1 MAQAAFI
8 MFLAGVGI
16 PILAAL
22 NAALGQR
29 IASPVL
35 AACIL
40 FLVALLITTLLAL
53 LIAGRQVAPAVQSL
67 GSVPVHLF
75 GGGVFVA
82 FYVLSVTFLAP
93 RIGVGNAIFFVLLGQ
108 LCGASVIDHFGLFG
122 ARIAPFDLR
131 RAAGIALMLAGVWLA
146 RRMS

>member
-1 MAQAAFI
+1 MAQAAVI

-22 NAALGQR
+22 NSALGQR
-29 IASPVL
+29 IASPVI
-35 AACIL
+35 AAGIL
-40 FLVALLITTLLAL
+40 FLVALLVTSLVAVTL
-53 LIAGRQVAPAVQSL
+53 AGRQWAPALQSL
-67 GSVPVHLF
+67 GTVPVHLY
-75 GGGVFVA
+75 GGGLFVA

-122 ARIAPFDLR
+122 ARVAEFDLR
-131 RAAGIALMLAGVWLA
+131 RGVGIALMLAGVWLA